1 MENTKNRNS
10 GSNNE
15 PEYGSRH
22 SRNRSADASG
32 NSVHGARSA
41 AGTRARKVP
50 HGVESDGLDTR
61 AAAPARGISH
71 EEKRRRQNR
80 RDIFSSLGILLLIA
94 LLGFCGYTAYRF
106 TCVDS
111 FIVSGSIFFPTTR
124 MKYQKTYQAFRI

>member
-1 MENTKNRNS
+1 MENKKNRNS

-32 NSVHGARSA
+32 NSAHGARSA

-50 HGVESDGLDTR
+50 HGVDSDGLDTR

-71 EEKRRRQNR
+71 EEKRRSKTGVT
-80 RDIFSSLGILLLIA
+80 FSVRSEFFFLSHC
-94 LLGFCGYTAYRF
+94 LGFAAIQPTALPALTR
-106 TCVDS
+106 S
-111 FIVSGSIFFPTTR
+111 LFPEAGNTVPNR
-124 MKYQKTYQAFRI
+124 

>member
-1 MENTKNRNS
+1 MENTKTRNS

-32 NSVHGARSA
+32 NSVHGARGA

-80 RDIFSSLGILLLIA
+80 RA
-94 LLGFCGYTAYRF
+94 
-106 TCVDS
+106 
-111 FIVSGSIFFPTTR
+111 
-124 MKYQKTYQAFRI
+124 

>member
-1 MENTKNRNS
+1 MENKKNRNS

-32 NSVHGARSA
+32 NSVHGARGA

-61 AAAPARGISH
+61 AAAPAR
-71 EEKRRRQNR
+71 
-80 RDIFSSLGILLLIA
+80 
-94 LLGFCGYTAYRF
+94 LGFAAIQPTALPALTR
-106 TCVDS
+106 S
-111 FIVSGSIFFPTTR
+111 LFPEAGNTVPNR
-124 MKYQKTYQAFRI
+124 

>member
-32 NSVHGARSA
+32 NSVHGARGA

-71 EEKRRRQNR
+71 EEKRPTALPALTRSLFPEAGNTVPNR
-80 RDIFSSLGILLLIA
+80 
-94 LLGFCGYTAYRF
+94 
-106 TCVDS
+106 
-111 FIVSGSIFFPTTR
+111 
-124 MKYQKTYQAFRI
+124 

>member
-15 PEYGSRH
+15 PEYGSMH

-94 LLGFCGYTAYRF
+94 LLGFCGYSQPLYLR
-106 TCVDS
+106 
-111 FIVSGSIFFPTTR
+111 
-124 MKYQKTYQAFRI
+124 

>member
-32 NSVHGARSA
+32 NSVHGARGA

-50 HGVESDGLDTR
+50 HGVESDGWIPAQRHPHAASATR
-61 AAAPARGISH
+61 KSGGDKTDVTFSVRSEFFFLSH
-71 EEKRRRQNR
+71 C
-80 RDIFSSLGILLLIA
+80 
-94 LLGFCGYTAYRF
+94 LGFAAIQPTALPALTR
-106 TCVDS
+106 S
-111 FIVSGSIFFPTTR
+111 LFPEAGNTVPNR
-124 MKYQKTYQAFRI
+124 

>member
-1 MENTKNRNS
+1 MVNTKNRNS

-32 NSVHGARSA
+32 NSVHGARGA
-41 AGTRARKVP
+41 AGTRARRTP

-94 LLGFCGYTAYRF
+94 LLGFAVIQPTALPALTR
-106 TCVDS
+106 S
-111 FIVSGSIFFPTTR
+111 LFPEAADTVPNR
-124 MKYQKTYQAFRI
+124 